1 MILITKRKKKSIET
15 LGKFILNISSYIKT
29 QENGLLKLNKHKK

>member
-1 MILITKRKKKSIET
+1 MILITKRKKSIET

-29 QENGLLKLNKHKK
+29 QENGLLKLNKHEK